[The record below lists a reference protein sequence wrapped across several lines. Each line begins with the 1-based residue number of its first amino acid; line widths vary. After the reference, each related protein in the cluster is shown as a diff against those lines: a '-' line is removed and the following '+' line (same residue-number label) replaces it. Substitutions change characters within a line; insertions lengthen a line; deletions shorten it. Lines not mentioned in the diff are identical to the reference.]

1 MKIKMLLSSIVI
13 VVAIVTTCCTLRHE
27 SSSQK
32 NTTQDDEQKMSLEEA
47 YAMPREQLT
56 REEANFLDCRLGI
69 DPENLPDGFRIKL
82 PPIPPD
88 TLKKILLPESVKN
101 EAIKRIQRKISSG
114 NIINE
119 SFCAN
124 PPEISIWEAVFWANQ
139 SHSRATF
146 FRDGKWIEY
155 RYNAFDDDDCYI
167 FLWSGHFEGIPRE
180 GIVIERKTRRYADWS
195 YDAKSLK

>member
-1 MKIKMLLSSIVI
+1 MLLSSIVI

-56 REEANFLDCRLGI
+56 REEANFLDYRLGI

-88 TLKKILLPESVKN
+88 TLKKIPLPESVKN

-155 RYNAFDDDDCYI
+155 RYNAFDDDDRYI
-167 FLWSGHFEGIPRE
+167 FL
-180 GIVIERKTRRYADWS
+180 
-195 YDAKSLK
+195 